1 MKHSIDDIR
10 RALEFYVTKG
20 VHGSRLVLQKE
31 VIPSARYGWAI
42 PLPGQPTW
50 VETIEF
56 SLTELK
62 LYNSKLGRAMY
73 VS

>member
-20 VHGSRLVLQKE
+20 VHGNRLVLQKE
-31 VIPSARYGWAI
+31 VPAARYGSTFYI
-42 PLPGQPTW
+42 PGQPTW
-50 VETIEF
+50 IETVEF